1 MYNKS
6 IRIDLP
12 VVTISID
19 DVPEEAQKGFKVL
32 AYFAALLVDYM
43 VKHYKDFAHSNKFS
57 SRDAIKSIYENN
69 IRVLKEKLCI
79 GEIVIDEPEGIF
91 IDRESL
97 RSLQKNCPF
106 VVLETAV
113 HLCEN
118 HFRSKRAY
126 NSSHS
131 IFQRPIIPGPNE
143 CAYFRVQHISDL
155 FQNKRIKFPFILDG
169 RLYCKDVDLL
179 FFEDKIQRNKN
190 INYNDSFFVFRNGNL
205 YIEVHPIKFI
215 AKPFYYSLHDVV
227 VMGVDLG
234 TINDATCAVYN
245 NQTGEVMYRQI
256 QIPEKEVILSYQD
269 EFVKA
274 SDNDRKMII
283 KKRIDALKSAYWENL
298 SKEICGYAMESKAEY
313 VFFEGLFEDKYRDGA
328 MNLWNPRAVLE
339 KVYERLHNVGIA
351 YQSISPVYTS
361 QYYANGG
368 VVNRIANDRSKAF
381 TPDGK
386 LIDAD
391 KNAAL
396 NIAARG
402 MIDMYFDTLPEE
414 CLVSIIRNNP
424 SLLRCNDIVFND
436 LIIIRKLVND
446 IIDTSNIFQ
455 RQRYFNKTKQAFC
468 KKYGLR

>member
-1 MYNKS
+1 MFNKC
-6 IRIDLP
+6 IRVDLP
-12 VVTISID
+12 IVTVSIN
-19 DVPEEAQKGFKVL
+19 DVPEEACKGVEIL
-32 AYFAALLVDYM
+32 AFAAAVLVDYI
-43 VKHYKDFAHSNKFS
+43 VSHQKEFDHYNKFAN
-57 SRDAIKSIYENN
+57 RDRIKTVLNNN
-69 IRVLKEKLCI
+69 ISVLKEKLCSK
-79 GEIVIDEPEGIF
+79 EIVFQKPDGAYIKNV
-91 IDRESL
+91 ESL
-97 RSLQKNCPF
+97 QNNCPYA
-106 VVLETAV
+106 VLETAV
-113 HLCEN
+113 
-118 HFRSKRAY
+118 
-126 NSSHS
+126 S
-131 IFQRPIIPGPNE
+131 IAEEYRQKNN
-143 CAYFRVQHISDL
+143 AYFGSRKTLPKPDIPTLDDCKSFKVRSMADL
-155 FQNKRIKFPFILDG
+155 LRTKRIGLPFIVNG
-169 RLYCKDVDLL
+169 RLCVKEIELTLIENELL
-179 FFEDKIQRNKN
+179 NCKN
-190 INYNDSFFVFRNGNL
+190 ININDSYIVARNNKVML
-205 YIEVHPIKFI
+205 EVHPIKFI
-215 AKPFYYSLHDVV
+215 SKPFNYSLHDIV

-245 NQTGEVMYRQI
+245 NQMGEVMYKQI

-269 EFVKA
+269 GFVKA
-274 SDNDRKMII
+274 SDNDRKKIN

>member
-1 MYNKS
+1 MA
-6 IRIDLP
+6 DL
-12 VVTISID
+12 
-19 DVPEEAQKGFKVL
+19 
-32 AYFAALLVDYM
+32 
-43 VKHYKDFAHSNKFS
+43 
-57 SRDAIKSIYENN
+57 
-69 IRVLKEKLCI
+69 
-79 GEIVIDEPEGIF
+79 
-91 IDRESL
+91 L
-97 RSLQKNCPF
+97 R
-106 VVLETAV
+106 T
-113 HLCEN
+113 
-118 HFRSKRAY
+118 
-126 NSSHS
+126 
-131 IFQRPIIPGPNE
+131 
-143 CAYFRVQHISDL
+143 
-155 FQNKRIKFPFILDG
+155 KRIGLPFIVNG
-169 RLYCKDVDLL
+169 RLCVKEIELTLIENELL
-179 FFEDKIQRNKN
+179 NCKN
-190 INYNDSFFVFRNGNL
+190 ININDSYIVARNDKVML
-205 YIEVHPIKFI
+205 EVHPIKFI
-215 AKPFYYSLHDVV
+215 SKPFNYSLHDIV

-245 NQTGEVMYRQI
+245 NQMGEVMYKQI

-269 EFVKA
+269 GFEKA
-274 SDNDRKMII
+274 SDNDRKKIN

-381 TPDGK
+381 TPDG
-386 LIDAD
+386 LLVDAD

-436 LIIIRKLVND
+436 LIIICKLVND

>member
-6 IRIDLP
+6 IRVDLP
-12 VVTISID
+12 VVTVDIN
-19 DVPEEAQKGFKVL
+19 DVAEEARKGLDIL
-32 AYFAALLVDYM
+32 AYAVAVLVEYIVSHPKEFD
-43 VKHYKDFAHSNKFS
+43 HYNKFAN
-57 SRDAIKSIYENN
+57 RDRIKTVLNNN
-69 IRVLKEKLCI
+69 ISVLKEKLCSK
-79 GEIVIDEPEGIF
+79 EIVFQKPDGAYIKNV
-91 IDRESL
+91 ESL
-97 RSLQKNCPF
+97 QNNCPYA
-106 VVLETAV
+106 VLETAV
-113 HLCEN
+113 
-118 HFRSKRAY
+118 
-126 NSSHS
+126 S
-131 IFQRPIIPGPNE
+131 IAEEYRQKNN
-143 CAYFRVQHISDL
+143 AYFGSRKTLPKPDIPTLDDCKSFKVRSMADL
-155 FQNKRIKFPFILDG
+155 LRTKRIGLPFIVNG
-169 RLYCKDVDLL
+169 RLCVKEIELTLIENELL
-179 FFEDKIQRNKN
+179 NCKN
-190 INYNDSFFVFRNGNL
+190 ININDSYIVARNNKVML
-205 YIEVHPIKFI
+205 EVHPIKFI
-215 AKPFYYSLHDVV
+215 SKPFNYSLHDIV

-245 NQTGEVMYRQI
+245 NQMGEVMYKQI

-269 EFVKA
+269 GFVKA
-274 SDNDRKMII
+274 SDNDRKKIN